1 MKKNLLVAAIGAAG
15 LVSAKGLVV
24 DNSKVSSAEK
34 FNTAKN
40 VSVDLQENVGITCTF
55 LVSITDPRTGETK
68 QWRETY
74 SVNTKEECENKH
86 SERKAQL
93 EAAAEAND
101 SID

>member
-1 MKKNLLVAAIGAAG
+1 M
-15 LVSAKGLVV
+15 

-40 VSVDLQENVGITCTF
+40 VSIDLQDNVGITCTF
-55 LVSITDPRTGETK
+55 LVSITDPRTGETT

-74 SVNTKEECENKH
+74 SVNTEQDCAKKRDQRRAEIE
-86 SERKAQL
+86 AAL
-93 EAAAEAND
+93 EADD